1 MTEPNLATPGT
12 TPAPPNG
19 APGGDTP
26 APPRSAPPTADAPP
40 PVGAAPVST
49 PQQPAPAAQPGA
61 AAEAPQGAN
70 RSGRALAAL
79 RRHWLFSALLAAGLV
94 MRVLTQIAYHPALIY
109 VDTLKYLYGASPG
122 SEPLGYTAI
131 LRVILSA
138 GGLAAVAAI
147 QHLLGLAMAVALYAV
162 LLRRGVPR
170 WLAALA
176 VAPVLLDAYQLQM
189 EQLIMP
195 DVWFEALVV
204 AGLVV
209 LLWQPRVS
217 LPAAVA
223 GGLVLG
229 AAAAVMQL
237 GEVLVVPAVVF
248 TLSAGFQMGGGW
260 RQALS
265 RSAALAAA
273 FVLVILG
280 YSGLSYVHDGHF
292 FLANRQS
299 LSGRLAVAAD
309 CATLHLPA
317 SVRPLC
323 PTPAQQANGADWLEH
338 SGSSPLHAD
347 HHSHLIGQL
356 NSAVLSQQLPR
367 VAASIARDSFR
378 LFALTRDPVQSVTPI
393 SRWQFQTS
401 YPTYPPW
408 TEVCPPGQLSA
419 ADCLAQQQGIQ
430 KQVAPVSDILLR
442 PGGTIVVGVQKQA
455 FGKFQASQLRLSYG
469 RNARVNRPI
478 AGFLRGYQLH
488 GGYTPGPLL
497 ALFCLTGLAGS
508 LLLLFRRLDGR
519 TRQLALGCLLFTAT
533 AAAVLLPPDVYE
545 YSWRYELPAVV
556 TLVPAGV
563 LGSWA
568 LVSMRKARAKPPGA
582 PAQS

>member
-1 MTEPNLATPGT
+1 MTEPNLATPEAQPET
-12 TPAPPNG
+12 SAPPNG
-19 APGGDTP
+19 TSGPDA
-26 APPRSAPPTADAPP
+26 SAPPQ
-40 PVGAAPVST
+40 ST
-49 PQQPAPAAQPGA
+49 TPEQPGPPAPAGQPAAVKGDGEAGGA
-61 AAEAPQGAN
+61 PTAARRRDQAVTTV
-70 RSGRALAAL
+70 

-94 MRVLTQIAYHPALIY
+94 MRVLAQIAYRPALIY

-131 LRVILSA
+131 LRAILSV
-138 GGLAAVAAI
+138 GGLATVAGL

-176 VAPVLLDAYQLQM
+176 TAPVLLDAYQLQM
-189 EQLIMP
+189 EQMIMP

-209 LLWQPRVS
+209 LLWRPTVS
-217 LPAAVA
+217 LPAAAA
-223 GGLVLG
+223 GGAILAV
-229 AAAAVMQL
+229 AATVMQL
-237 GEVLVVPAVVF
+237 GEVLVVPAVIF
-248 TLSAGFQMGGGW
+248 TLSAGFQSGGGW
-260 RQALS
+260 RHALG
-265 RSAALAAA
+265 RSAALAVA
-273 FVLVILG
+273 FGLVILG
-280 YSGLSYVHDGHF
+280 YCGLSYAHDGRF

-299 LSGRLAVAAD
+299 VSGRLAAAAD
-309 CATLHLPA
+309 CATLSLPA
-317 SVRPLC
+317 NVRPLC
-323 PTPAQQANGADWLEH
+323 PTPAQQANGPDWLEH

-347 HHSHLIGQL
+347 HHGHLIGQL
-356 NSAVLSQQLPR
+356 SNAVLGQQFPQ
-367 VAASIARDSFR
+367 VVASIARDSLR
-378 LFALTRDPVQSVTPI
+378 LFALTRDSVQSVTPI

-408 TEVCPPGQLSA
+408 TEVCPA
-419 ADCLAQQQGIQ
+419 ALTAKACLAQQQAIQ
-430 KQVAPVSDILLR
+430 QRVAPVSDTLLR
-442 PGGTIVVGVQKQA
+442 PGGTIVIGVQRQA
-455 FGKFQASQLRLSYG
+455 FGKFTASRLRLAYG
-469 RNARVNRPI
+469 RDARVNQPI
-478 AGFLRGYQLH
+478 AAFLRGYQLH

-508 LLLLFRRLDGR
+508 LLLLSRRLDGR

-563 LGSWA
+563 LGIWA
-568 LVSMRKARAKPPGA
+568 LVTMRKALTRPKDAA
-582 PAQS
+582 A